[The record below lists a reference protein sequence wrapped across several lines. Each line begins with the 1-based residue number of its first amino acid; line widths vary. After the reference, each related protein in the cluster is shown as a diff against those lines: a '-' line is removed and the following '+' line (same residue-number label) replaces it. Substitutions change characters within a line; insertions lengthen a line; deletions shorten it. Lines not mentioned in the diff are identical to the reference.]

1 MGKVTGF
8 KEYGRE
14 LPEKVPA
21 QDRVKNYKEFVGMYS
36 DEKLNEQ
43 SARCMNCG
51 IPFCHNGCPLGNVI
65 PEFNDAVY
73 KENWEE
79 AYKILSSTNKFLTRL
94 FDDFFQDSSFAF
106 RSKKN
111 NENTINA

>member
-14 LPEKVPA
+14 LPEKAPSTE
-21 QDRVKNYKEFVGMYS
+21 RVKNYEEFVGMYS

-73 KENWEE
+73 KKNWEE
-79 AYKILSSTNKFLTRL
+79 QITFLNL
-94 FDDFFQDSSFAF
+94 QEEFAQHLVNLLAF
-106 RSKKN
+106 
-111 NENTINA
+111 